1 MMYRSYIA
9 TTIIILVVV
18 LVSCTSSRYST
29 YDSDYPLTNEIA
41 KSKSGVLNVRI
52 PQGWYSVLEN
62 DGKGIDL
69 WLVKEDYSASLS
81 FMAFN
86 INSELQRSGNTL
98 ASILNF
104 SKILKEKTLI
114 EPFKQVGED
123 ESFRINSFNCTGYKY
138 YSNEGL
144 LSRVVVFSYREK
156 YYELTAQPVKI
167 ESGASIESEEL
178 FSIQNSVIASL
189 SPNI

>member
-1 MMYRSYIA
+1 MYRSYIA

-98 ASILNF
+98 ESILNF

-144 LSRVVVFSYREK
+144 LSRVVVFSYQEK

>member
-144 LSRVVVFSYREK
+144 LSRVVVFSYQEK

>member
-1 MMYRSYIA
+1 MYRSYIA

-98 ASILNF
+98 ESILNF

-144 LSRVVVFSYREK
+144 LSRGVVFSYREK

>member
-1 MMYRSYIA
+1 MYRSYIA